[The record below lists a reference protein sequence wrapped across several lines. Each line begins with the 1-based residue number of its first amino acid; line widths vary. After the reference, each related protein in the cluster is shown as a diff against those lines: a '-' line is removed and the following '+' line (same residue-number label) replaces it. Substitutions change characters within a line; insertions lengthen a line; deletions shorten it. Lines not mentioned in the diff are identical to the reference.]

1 MELAFSL
8 KEEGNV
14 FFKNKDYK
22 KAISKYVR
30 VFLYLKGIIGDK
42 NAELS
47 GQDPAMSMLAKRKK
61 TTLNADEKDACTEL

>member
-1 MELAFSL
+1 M
-8 KEEGNV
+8 
-14 FFKNKDYK
+14 
-22 KAISKYVR
+22 R